1 MKKIPEHAKKVF
13 AGEIFDVF
21 QWDQELF
28 DGSNAVFE
36 SLKRSDTVTV
46 IPVTEDGKIML
57 IEEEQ
62 PHIPLHL
69 KNVAGKVDPGELP
82 AETAKR
88 ELLEETGY
96 EGKEVKLWYKQN
108 LVYKIDWDIYTYVI
122 TGCKKV
128 TKQNLEGGE
137 RITPVLFT
145 FEEFIDKVCEEDFP
159 NLALKVKILEAK
171 LDPRKMME
179 FKDLLFKNS

>member
-28 DGSNAVFE
+28 DETKLIFE
-36 SLKRSDTVTV
+36 ALKRSDTVTV
-46 IPVTEDGKIML
+46 IPITEDGRIML

-62 PHIPLHL
+62 PHMPLHL
-69 KNVAGKVDPGELP
+69 KNITGKVDRGEN
-82 AETAKR
+82 AEEAAKR

-96 EGKEVKLWYKQN
+96 VCKEMVLWYEQN
-108 LVYKIDWDIYTYVI
+108 IMSKIDWTIHVFI
-122 TGCKKV
+122 AKGCRKV
-128 TKQNLEGGE
+128 AEQNLEGGE
-137 RITPVLFT
+137 RITPILLSFD
-145 FEEFIDKVCEEDFP
+145 EFIEKVCEEDFP

-171 LDPRKMME
+171 LDAEKMME
-179 FKDLLFKNS
+179 LRKLLSN